1 MTEDLSQVTREILK
15 RIGGKFRVHL
25 DGRERMRYFLS
36 EGTGMELWWLLK
48 SKDFTPEELETCK
61 NELCEKDLIEIIER
75 EELPPY
81 YVRFQGRLARMTR
94 PVDRDKY
101 SRGQV
106 RMKKEEE
113 RTRIK
118 FREKM
123 IDRYRNGNLD
133 EDVEKVVESGL
144 EFYSSEEDSREESI
158 TYLKDK
164 GLDRDHLTL
173 EMNEEEKDEVVHK
186 LEAEGLAEV
195 DKKVN
200 ERKVCHFFVSEWV
213 QREDK
218 RTRFLFSPEIF
229 EKYLE

>member
-1 MTEDLSQVTREILK
+1 MTEDLSQVTREILE

-25 DGRERMRYFLS
+25 DRRERMRYFLS

-48 SKDFTPEELETCK
+48 SKYFTPEELETCK
-61 NELCEKDLIEIIER
+61 NELCEKEMLEIIER

-94 PVDRDKY
+94 PVDRDKH

-118 FREKM
+118 FKEKM
-123 IDRYRNGNLD
+123 IDRYSNGNLD
-133 EDVEKVVESGL
+133 EDLEKVLKSGL
-144 EFYSSEEDSREESI
+144 EFYSSEEDSREEAI

-164 GLDRDHLTL
+164 GLNMNHLTL
-173 EMNEEEKDEVVHK
+173 EMSEEEKEETVSKLDE
-186 LEAEGLAEV
+186 EGLAHV
-195 DKKVN
+195 DKEVN